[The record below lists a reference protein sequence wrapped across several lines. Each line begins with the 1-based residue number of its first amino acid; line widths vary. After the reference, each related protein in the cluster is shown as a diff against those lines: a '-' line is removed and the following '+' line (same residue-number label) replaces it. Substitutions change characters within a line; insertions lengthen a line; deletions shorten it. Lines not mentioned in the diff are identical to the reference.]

1 MSSTVVIPAQA
12 GTQSLYLKRGAALKH
27 LVRLDTGLRRDD
39 EV

>member
-1 MSSTVVIPAQA
+1 MSSTVANPARA
-12 GTQSLYLKRGAALKH
+12 GTQSLHLKRGAALKH